1 MRIYELIFILKP
13 GMPDEAIDAI
23 VEQFSGIITEGGG
36 IINKIDRWGQRRL
49 AYKER
54 GQRDGYYVLIDY
66 SVESNSGL
74 SKEIERRLRVVDDV
88 IKYLTVRVDEAR
100 KRAEKLKAKRDK
112 RNSRKPAPSE
122 GRGSSSAPSA
132 PQRPVPA
139 APPEGE

>member
-13 GMPDEAIDAI
+13 GMPDEDVDAI

-36 IINKIDRWGQRRL
+36 VINKTDRWGKRKL
-49 AYKER
+49 AYKVR
-54 GQRDGYYVLIDY
+54 GQREGYYVLIDY

-74 SKEIERRLRVVDDV
+74 SKEVERRLRVVDDV
-88 IKYLTVRVDEAR
+88 IKYLTVRVDETR

-112 RNSRKPAPSE
+112 RNSRKPAPAE
-122 GRGSSSAPSA
+122 GRSAPSAPPA

>member
-13 GMPDEAIDAI
+13 GMPDEDVDTI

-36 IINKIDRWGQRRL
+36 VINKVDRWGKRRL
-49 AYKER
+49 AYKVS
-54 GQRDGYYVLIDY
+54 GQREGYYVLIDY

-74 SKEIERRLRVVDDV
+74 SKEVERRLRVVDDV
-88 IKYLTVRVDEAR
+88 IKYLTVRVDETR

-112 RNSRKPAPSE
+112 RNSRKPAPAE
-122 GRGSSSAPSA
+122 GRSAPSAPSA

-139 APPEGE
+139 SPPEGE

>member
-36 IINKIDRWGQRRL
+36 VINKIDRWGKRRL
-49 AYKER
+49 AYKVR

-74 SKEIERRLRVVDDV
+74 SKEVERRLRVVDDI

-122 GRGSSSAPSA
+122 GRGSSSPSA

>member
-13 GMPDEAIDAI
+13 GMPDEDIDAI

-36 IINKIDRWGQRRL
+36 VINKIDRWGKRRL
-49 AYKER
+49 AYKVR

-66 SVESNSGL
+66 SVDSNSGL
-74 SKEIERRLRVVDDV
+74 SKEVERRLRVVDDV

-122 GRGSSSAPSA
+122 GRGAPSAPSA

>member
-13 GMPDEAIDAI
+13 GMPDEDIDAI

-36 IINKIDRWGQRRL
+36 VINKIDRWGKRRL
-49 AYKER
+49 AYKVR

-74 SKEIERRLRVVDDV
+74 SKEVERRLRVVDDI

-112 RNSRKPAPSE
+112 RNSRKPSPSE

-139 APPEGE
+139 APTVGE